1 MRRRFSIT
9 GVSECAWVC
18 ACSKFMFDGDA
29 ERTDDFCCYLCCFPC
44 AVCQETRHL
53 RRHNLGTIAGRFKP
67 YDDGN
72 ANGNGVNKPYAAP
85 SPAHMRHV
93 PGARVVHPG
102 ELK

>member
-44 AVCQETRHL
+44 AVWGGSSRTMTETQMETELTSRTP
-53 RRHNLGTIAGRFKP
+53 RRRPRTCDT
-67 YDDGN
+67 Y
-72 ANGNGVNKPYAAP
+72 
-85 SPAHMRHV
+85 PAR
-93 PGARVVHPG
+93 GLCIR
-102 ELK
+102 EN